1 MAGNGGG
8 GLALSAGA
16 VGLGIVVAATE
27 GRAGFRVPMPW
38 LQSGRGI
45 GVSIA
50 TICFFLGV
58 MAMPLADAT
67 AIQFT
72 SPMITGILSALLL
85 GEKAPRAVWGA
96 TALAFAG
103 VLVVLRPNVLALGW
117 PALYPVGA
125 AIGMA
130 CLMICNR
137 KAAGAASPIAM
148 QFLVAMMAA
157 PMLIVAASLFALSGA
172 AQFQVP
178 VPPASVV
185 VKCLVIACTATVAHL
200 LIYMAAVRASAAV
213 VAPMTYVQL
222 LVAALLGWLLFRN
235 GARPLDLRRRRSDHW
250 RWTVALALAEA
261 SRGAGARVI
270 LRSPRTCPAWSMDRG
285 GWSRFPGEPQASV
298 GFTDPDFRQ
307 EGQGLSPRRS
317 RRER

>member
-1 MAGNGGG
+1 VPRSSARTALI
-8 GLALSAGA
+8 LALSGFAVLSIGDALVKTMAGQWPGTAVAALRYTAGA
-16 VGLGIVVAATE
+16 VGLAIVVAATE
-27 GRAGFRVPMPW
+27 GRKGFRVPMPW
-38 LQSGRGI
+38 LQLGRGA

-58 MAMPLADAT
+58 MAIPLADAT

-85 GEKAPRAVWGA
+85 GEKAPKAVWGA

-103 VLVVLRPNVLALGW
+103 VLVVLRPNVLALGA
-117 PALYPVGA
+117 PALYPIGA
-125 AIGMA
+125 AVGMA

-157 PMLIVAASLFALSGA
+157 PILIVAASLLALSGTP
-172 AQFQVP
+172 QFQVP
-178 VPPASVV
+178 APPASVV

-222 LVAALLGWLLFRN
+222 LIAAILGWILFGTAPDLSTFGGAALIIGGGLL
-235 GARPLDLRRRRSDHW
+235 LWRSQ
-250 RWTVALALAEA
+250 A
-261 SRGAGARVI
+261 
-270 LRSPRTCPAWSMDRG
+270 PREVPET
-285 GWSRFPGEPQASV
+285 
-298 GFTDPDFRQ
+298 PD
-307 EGQGLSPRRS
+307 
-317 RRER
+317 

>member
-1 MAGNGGG
+1 MTQPNARAALMLALCGFAILSIGDALVKTMAGQWPGTAVA
-8 GLALSAGA
+8 ALRYGAGA
-16 VGLGIVVAATE
+16 VGLGIVVAFTE

-38 LQSGRGI
+38 LQLGRGI

-72 SPMITGILSALLL
+72 SPMFTGILSALLL
-85 GEKAPRAVWGA
+85 GERAPKAVWGA

-157 PMLIVAASLFALSGA
+157 PMLIIAASLFALSGA

-185 VKCLVIACTATVAHL
+185 VKCLFIACTATVAHL

-222 LVAALLGWLLFRN
+222 LVAALLGWLLFRTT
-235 GARPLDLRRRRSDHW
+235 PDLS
-250 RWTVALALAEA
+250 TF
-261 SRGAGARVI
+261 AGAALI
-270 LRSPRTCPAWSMDRG
+270 IGGGLLLWRSQKPREVPEM
-285 GWSRFPGEPQASV
+285 
-298 GFTDPDFRQ
+298 PD
-307 EGQGLSPRRS
+307 
-317 RRER
+317 

>member
-1 MAGNGGG
+1 LSIGDAVVKTMAGQWPGTAVATLRYGAG
-8 GLALSAGA
+8 AAGLA
-16 VGLGIVVAATE
+16 IVVAVTE
-27 GRAGFRVPMPW
+27 GRRGFRVPMPW
-38 LQSGRGI
+38 LQFGRGA

-85 GEKAPRAVWGA
+85 GEKAPKAVWGA

-103 VLVVLRPNVLALGW
+103 VLVVLRPNVIALG
-117 PALYPVGA
+117 PAAFYPLGA
-125 AIGMA
+125 AAGMA

-148 QFLVAMMAA
+148 QLLVAMMAV
-157 PMLIVAASLFALSGA
+157 PILIVATGALALSGA

-178 VPPASVV
+178 APPASVV
-185 VKCLVIACTATVAHL
+185 VKCLAVACTATVAHL
-200 LIYMAAVRASAAV
+200 LIFMAVVRASAAV

-222 LVAALLGWLLFRN
+222 LIAAALGWLLFGTAPDLSTFGG
-235 GARPLDLRRRRSDHW
+235 GALIIGGGLLLWRSQK
-250 RWTVALALAEA
+250 
-261 SRGAGARVI
+261 
-270 LRSPRTCPAWSMDRG
+270 
-285 GWSRFPGEPQASV
+285 PQEV
-298 GFTDPDFRQ
+298 PETPD
-307 EGQGLSPRRS
+307 
-317 RRER
+317 